1 MQVQSPVQTVSPKT
15 ALYNAICEQLNP
27 LLGTETN
34 FMANAANTSALL
46 FKLLPDVN
54 WVGFYIADG
63 NQLVLGP
70 FQGNPACSRI
80 PFGKGVCGTAAAK
93 RQTVIVPDV

>member
-1 MQVQSPVQTVSPKT
+1 
-15 ALYNAICEQLNP
+15 
-27 LLGTETN
+27 
-34 FMANAANTSALL
+34 MANAANTSALL

-93 RQTVIVPDV
+93 RQTVIVPDVKCSVKVSRQTVRDAMHGFQFGFTSK